1 MVRAATSK
9 AGELTRQDVINAA
22 AELVVERGYAGLNMR
37 DLAHRC
43 GVSTMTLYRHVRT
56 KEDLMGALADRVLG
70 ELRLPAPG
78 TLSWEDELAAVFRS
92 VHDLLMEH
100 PELVDIAAKQYV
112 AGEAAYRGAE
122 VVLDALRRAGIEGEP
137 AASAFATL
145 FAFTLGFVQQQLLSA
160 APGASFAHRNGVLER
175 LPIDDFENLSRLGGV
190 FLLRTSD
197 RHFESGLDVIIRGL
211 AGMAETRRREVRQ
224 VAVGPI
230 TT

>member
-1 MVRAATSK
+1 
-9 AGELTRQDVINAA
+9 
-22 AELVVERGYAGLNMR
+22 
-37 DLAHRC
+37 
-43 GVSTMTLYRHVRT
+43 
-56 KEDLMGALADRVLG
+56 
-70 ELRLPAPG
+70 
-78 TLSWEDELAAVFRS
+78 

-160 APGASFAHRNGVLER
+160 APGASLAHRNSVLER

-211 AGMAETRRREVRQ
+211 AGMAETRSREVRQ